1 LFVSQQQINQIRRF
15 FSTAHTPD
23 SVITLIGRNIVYD
36 HKHLNP
42 SDKGTPYA
50 FESAEQL
57 LADFFREVDKIISR
71 MK

>member
-1 LFVSQQQINQIRRF
+1 LIKTQKRGRF
-15 FSTAHTPD
+15 
-23 SVITLIGRNIVYD
+23 IGRNIVYD

>member
-1 LFVSQQQINQIRRF
+1 MIKKEGVSWVFDNAHLIKTKKRGRF
-15 FSTAHTPD
+15 
-23 SVITLIGRNIVYD
+23 IGRNIVYGR
-36 HKHLNP
+36 KHVSP
-42 SDKGTPYA
+42 KYKGTPYT